1 MSKTIVVVGVIAVA
15 VGAVLLWA
23 ATRPD
28 SFRIERSIH
37 IKASPDKVHAL
48 INNFD
53 AWANWSP
60 WEKKDPAMKRTRSGP
75 PQGVG
80 SVYAWDGNNKV
91 GQGRMEIAESSAP
104 RLVRIKL
111 DFIAPF
117 AASNTAEFTL
127 TPQGDGTQV
136 TWVMYGPSPYL
147 SKLMSLVFS
156 MDKIVGPDF
165 EAGLA
170 SLKALAE
177 KP

>member
-1 MSKTIVVVGVIAVA
+1 MKKSVLAIGIVAVA
-15 VGAVLLWA
+15 LGAVLLLA

-28 SFRIERSIH
+28 SFRIERSAS
-37 IKASPDKVHAL
+37 IKAPPDKVHAL

-80 SVYAWDGNNKV
+80 SVYAWEGNNKV
-91 GQGRMEIAESSAP
+91 GQGRMEIAESTAP
-104 RLVRIKL
+104 QLVRIKL
-111 DFIAPF
+111 DFMAPF

-127 TPQGDGTQV
+127 KPQGDGTQV
-136 TWVMYGPSPYL
+136 TWAMYGPSPYM
-147 SKLMSLVFS
+147 SKLMSLAFN
-156 MDKIVGPDF
+156 MEAMVGPDF
-165 EAGLA
+165 EVGLA